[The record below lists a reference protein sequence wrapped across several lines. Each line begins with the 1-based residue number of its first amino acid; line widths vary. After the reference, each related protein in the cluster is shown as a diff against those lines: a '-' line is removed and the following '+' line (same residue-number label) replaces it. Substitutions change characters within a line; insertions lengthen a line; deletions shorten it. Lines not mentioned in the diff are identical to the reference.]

1 MFPALD
7 TCLCT
12 PSSAAGGSSGLPI
25 CLVGPRQYSFWSGR
39 REDPLP
45 LGMAQDSQTFR
56 HNHTMVLQ
64 IQSCHLFNVLEINSH
79 PRPHFPCHRVESVL
93 KASGFLSA
101 TSPRLTIDFHPQQI
115 SKLKPVVSVPWLSGG
130 IAAPPPPPTLTSIH
144 IHTAP
149 RLQLARGVSGRE
161 MSVHLPACGPQVGG
175 LINDYRLL

>member
-130 IAAPPPPPTLTSIH
+130 IAAPPPAPNPDL
-144 IHTAP
+144 HTHSHSPQAP
-149 RLQLARGVSGRE
+149 VSKGRFRE
-161 MSVHLPACGPQVGG
+161 GNERPSACLWTAGG
-175 LINDYRLL
+175 WIN